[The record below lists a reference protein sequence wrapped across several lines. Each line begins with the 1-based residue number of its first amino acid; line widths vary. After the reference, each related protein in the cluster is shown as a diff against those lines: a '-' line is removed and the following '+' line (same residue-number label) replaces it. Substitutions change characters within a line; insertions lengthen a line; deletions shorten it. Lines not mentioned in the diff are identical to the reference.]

1 MKFAVA
7 LLLIMGQALGQ
18 NVKTF
23 YATDLTL
30 VPGLVEV
37 SPGYP
42 TTIELYDSVDAVL
55 SGDNNETFLIE
66 ELGNQLVIK
75 TASSGGDV
83 GVQVV
88 VRGRRLLF
96 EVHVNVDDPKI
107 RSYPVLQDRGRVYAP
122 TAAEPAA
129 ATTVPAAP
137 AQPVAATEPGGEALS
152 LRPSGFDA
160 KGSFTV
166 FFRFQNG
173 PDRLVLDPTRLTVS
187 QDGKPLPVK
196 VSKEPLSN
204 LLAPHDVQNGLIRV
218 DGATPGD
225 LSLAWD
231 VVTVT
236 PDGGGVATL
245 TEVVHAE

>member
-1 MKFAVA
+1 MKFALVV
-7 LLLIMGQALGQ
+7 LFLVGQAVGQ
-18 NVKTF
+18 NVTTF
-23 YATDLTL
+23 FATDLTL

-75 TASSGGDV
+75 TASSGGDA

-122 TAAEPAA
+122 TAVEPAA
-129 ATTVPAAP
+129 APAARV
-137 AQPVAATEPGGEALS
+137 QPVAATEPSGGEALS

-160 KGSFTV
+160 SGSFTV
-166 FFRFQNG
+166 FFRYQNG

-187 QDGKPLPVK
+187 QGGELLRVK
-196 VSKEPLSN
+196 VTKEPLSN

-225 LSLAWD
+225 LDLVWE
-231 VVTVT
+231 VVAVA
-236 PDGGGVATL
+236 PDGGSQKTL